1 MPDTP
6 EILTGLSAIAPDY
19 DALICD
25 VWGVVH
31 NGREPFPAACDA
43 LRRFRATRGRV
54 VLLTNAPRPPGDIEE
69 MFRRIGVPEDFY
81 DAIVTSGSAA
91 RDELEQRATRGLKSF
106 MHLGPERDRNVYAGL
121 PLTLTKAAGAEVVLC
136 TGLYDDETENPGDY
150 AAILAEMR
158 AHDLVMLCANPDVR
172 VPRGEKL
179 IWCAGALAEAYQAL
193 GGAVVYYGKPHAP
206 IYKAALAATGGA
218 RRPLAI
224 GDGLNTDIAG
234 ANAAG
239 LDALFVAEGLHL
251 AELGALTGENLTRLF
266 AAAGVRARAAIPA
279 LVW

>member
-6 EILTGLSAIAPDY
+6 EILSGLSEIASGY

-31 NGREPFPAACDA
+31 NGREPFLPACEA
-43 LRRFRATRGRV
+43 LRQFRAARGRV

-91 RDELEQRATRGLKSF
+91 RDELEQRAARGLKSF

-136 TGLYDDETENPGDY
+136 TGLYDDETESPGDY

-172 VPRGEKL
+172 VPRGDKL

-206 IYKAALAATGGA
+206 IYKAALAATNDA
-218 RRPLAI
+218 KRPLAI

-266 AAAGVRARAAIPA
+266 AAANVRARAAIPA